1 MSATPETDV
10 ANLGER
16 TANSRWD
23 PILSGIRADALD
35 CLQSTVAVVADDAH
49 GRGTHLALGCRW
61 RFPTRGKDGTV
72 GVQPTVAERMAQAR
86 EIFGFRVDPLAG
98 PVDAPALRRLA
109 DDTGRLYVVAE
120 AYDLKWLPYARAT
133 VRYRE
138 MPHSFLLEKA
148 DHGYTVVDAYYA
160 DTEWGVARPSAWTF
174 SAAELDEA
182 IAGPGTAIR
191 MVAASAP
198 PAIDP
203 AAVIAHNAAVAR
215 AAGPE
220 IDAYLDKARVAL
232 ENSEGITRLVL
243 DIWHLC
249 RERLLYTV
257 WLGDHPTAAAVRSA
271 AEAWQRLAARSYL
284 ASRRTRRGI
293 RPDVA
298 LLKDMARLLHSDIAL
313 MSSLG
318 DGAPALGDSEIAAVV
333 HEVIGGILQLDAAT
347 IASTTPL
354 RQLRGFDSFRLVE
367 IIDRV
372 ESVLG
377 LEFPPGASADD
388 LVDVAG
394 LCRLFVRAK
403 EARVSTVSP

>member
-1 MSATPETDV
+1 VPATSEADV
-10 ANLGER
+10 ENVAGR

-23 PILSGIRADALD
+23 SILSGIRADALD
-35 CLQSTVAVVADDAH
+35 CLQSTLAVIADDAH
-49 GRGTHLALGCRW
+49 GRGAHLALGCEW
-61 RFPTRGKDGTV
+61 RFPTRGEDGTV
-72 GVQPTVAERMAQAR
+72 GVQPSVAERMAQAR
-86 EIFGFRVDPLAG
+86 EIFGFEVDPLGG
-98 PVDAPALRRLA
+98 PVDAPTLRRLA

-120 AYDLKWLPYARAT
+120 AYDLHWLPYARAA

-160 DTEWGVARPSAWTF
+160 DTEWGVARPSACTF
-174 SAAELDEA
+174 SAAELDAA
-182 IAGPGTAIR
+182 IAGPCTAIR
-191 MVAASAP
+191 MAAASAP
-198 PAIDP
+198 PVIDP
-203 AAVIAHNAAVAR
+203 AAVIADNAAVAR

-232 ENSEGITRLVL
+232 ESSEGVTRLVL

-257 WLGDHPTAAAVRSA
+257 WLGDHPAAAAVRTA
-271 AEAWQRLAARSYL
+271 AEAWQRLAAQSYL
-284 ASRRTRRGI
+284 ASRRGRRGI
-293 RPDVA
+293 RADVA
-298 LLKDMARLLHSDIAL
+298 LVEDMARLLHSDAAL

-318 DGAPALGDSEIAAVV
+318 DATPALEDSEITAIVC
-333 HEVIGGILQLDAAT
+333 EVIGGILQLDAAT
-347 IASTTPL
+347 ITSATPL

-367 IIDRV
+367 IIDQV

-377 LEFPPGASADD
+377 LEFPPDASADD

-394 LCRLFVRAK
+394 LCRLFVRVK
-403 EARVSTVSP
+403 EAK